1 MDKCPKNP
9 LDPVMMKLMVMVLV
23 RSQVLKDCG
32 LQVMSRRAAFE
43 STEEGRS
50 SMTHSSLILM
60 FRVDRNK
67 NARIFVNIELGNI
80 R

>member
-9 LDPVMMKLMVMVLV
+9 LDPVMKLMVMVLV
-23 RSQVLKDCG
+23 RSQVLKMCG

-60 FRVDRNK
+60 FRVDPNK
-67 NARIFVNIELGNI
+67 NARIFVNIELSNI
-80 R
+80 E

>member
-1 MDKCPKNP
+1 M
-9 LDPVMMKLMVMVLV
+9 
-23 RSQVLKDCG
+23 CG
-32 LQVMSRRAAFE
+32 LQVMSRQAAFE

-67 NARIFVNIELGNI
+67 DARIFANIEQSNI
-80 R
+80 K

>member
-1 MDKCPKNP
+1 M
-9 LDPVMMKLMVMVLV
+9 
-23 RSQVLKDCG
+23 CG

-67 NARIFVNIELGNI
+67 NDRIFVNVELSNDK
-80 R
+80 